1 MSGQAR
7 PWWASDGPVDGGIA
21 RDEDPVER
29 LRAARRGASDATT
42 PDDLAEPW
50 LDAVAATMSSLA
62 RTTSEPEPDGD
73 DPLETGGD
81 DEFDDSD
88 ESCGSGH
95 AGAAE
100 TAGSTVGA
108 GHQPDVC
115 GVCPICVGLRA
126 LAESRPELM
135 GHLAEAARHVAL
147 AARSLRERPAEADS
161 EARDRGAR
169 PGEGQRSGGLEH
181 IDLE

>member
-1 MSGQAR
+1 MSSQAR

-29 LRAARRGASDATT
+29 LRAARRGAAGAATNG
-42 PDDLAEPW
+42 DLAEPW

-62 RTTSEPEPDGD
+62 GAATQQPDRGD
-73 DPLETGGD
+73 D
-81 DEFDDSD
+81 
-88 ESCGSGH
+88 
-95 AGAAE
+95 GAEANGARDAAAPTAQE
-100 TAGSTVGA
+100 TAAT

-135 GHLAEAARHVAL
+135 NHLAEAARHVAL
-147 AARSLRERPAEADS
+147 AARSLRERPADAGD
-161 EARDRGAR
+161 EAR
-169 PGEGQRSGGLEH
+169 GGLEH

>member
-1 MSGQAR
+1 MSSRAR

-29 LRAARRGASDATT
+29 LRAARRGTGDHAAG
-42 PDDLAEPW
+42 DDLAEPW

-62 RTTSEPEPDGD
+62 GAATHSPDRADERAEANGARNGAAHTAQ
-73 DPLETGGD
+73 ETGQ
-81 DEFDDSD
+81 E
-88 ESCGSGH
+88 
-95 AGAAE
+95 AA
-100 TAGSTVGA
+100 AA

-135 GHLAEAARHVAL
+135 NHLAEAARHVAL
-147 AARSLRERPAEADS
+147 AARSLRERPADAGD
-161 EARDRGAR
+161 EARERAAR
-169 PGEGQRSGGLEH
+169 PGDGRAREGLEH